1 VDVSDAG
8 QERAF
13 YVDFIGEGVDDHGG
27 PYRAVFQ
34 QACGEE
40 PEVLGLLARCKD
52 GESRDLCEL
61 SPRSNLAMGAPS
73 LPSSGSSSSSSNK
86 EKTADVSRFRMF
98 GKLLGMAM
106 RHRIMVP
113 TKFAATVWYPLVGLP
128 LPASSAIRQVDS
140 MLPRQLRELGNMT
153 EPNEETLA
161 LFEST
166 LQMAQGIQ
174 DSPLLST
181 SMSNT
186 TATTETM
193 MEALRADFSP
203 ENRHTFIRL
212 VERARL
218 ERSAPQ
224 LDAFLQGLGQVVPIE
239 LFPLW
244 SPGELELL
252 VCGPAHIDIGLL
264 KSVTVYDPGLSEDDD
279 HVQYFWESLE
289 EFTGEQRSQFVKFVS
304 ASSRLPASASEFA
317 IKFKLQR
324 PVSGGMEQNPD
335 AYLPKALTCFF
346 SLHLPRYTSQEV
358 CKAKLLRAIT
368 CVTMDADFN
377 QRERLDEAYN

>member
-1 VDVSDAG
+1 M
-8 QERAF
+8 
-13 YVDFIGEGVDDHGG
+13 DDHGG

-40 PEVLGLLARCKD
+40 PEVLGLLERCTD

-61 SPRSNLAMGAPS
+61 CPRSNLAVGAPS
-73 LPSSGSSSSSSNK
+73 LPSSSSSSSLFKRGKS
-86 EKTADVSRFRMF
+86 ADIGRFRMF

-128 LPASSAIRQVDS
+128 LPASSAIQQVDT
-140 MLPRQLRELGNMT
+140 MLPRQLRELGSMT
-153 EPNEETLA
+153 ERNEETLA

-174 DSPLLST
+174 DSIISPAST
-181 SMSNT
+181 SNLTS
-186 TATTETM
+186 TTETM
-193 MEALRADFSP
+193 MESLRADFSS
-203 ENRHTFIRL
+203 ENRTRFLRL

-252 VCGPAHIDIGLL
+252 VCGPTNIDINLL
-264 KSVTVYDPGLSEDDD
+264 KSVTVYDLGLSEDDD

-317 IKFKLQR
+317 MKFKLER

-346 SLHLPRYTSQEV
+346 SMHLPRYTSQEI
-358 CKAKLLRAIT
+358 CKEKLLRAIT